1 MDSRVP
7 KNEREWWA
15 GREIEK
21 LERELTAANKGW
33 QLSSQSNELCLRELY
48 KVRDELT
55 AEQAERERS
64 NDGLKMAE
72 AMVRA
77 TTDRSDTFRA
87 ELTRLR
93 AELASKTA
101 CYDIACGEVQRLRAE
116 VERLKGEV
124 TDWELAFQE
133 QYARA
138 EKAEAERDASNK
150 RLADCEFLSQHRYKI
165 IQRQEPRCNE
175 AIARAERAE
184 ASLAAI
190 EEDGTEERNAAVG
203 LRQKLV
209 AALDRAEKAEA
220 ECVRLKSLGSWAH
233 TCVHHNDAE
242 RKAAMCCPVCEQTR
256 SQKIETALKDA
267 ISTYFGD
274 DKLVTAERIEA
285 WQAALKD
292 NK

>member
-15 GREIEK
+15 AREIEK
-21 LERELTAANKGW
+21 LERELAAAKKDLVIAHDG
-33 QLSSQSNELCLRELY
+33 LDYRDGL
-48 KVRDELT
+48 RDENKL
-55 AEQAERERS
+55 
-64 NDGLKMAE
+64 
-72 AMVRA
+72 
-77 TTDRSDTFRA
+77 
-87 ELTRLR
+87 LR
-93 AELASKTA
+93 AELASKAA

-138 EKAEAERDASNK
+138 EKAEAELTAANK

-190 EEDGTEERNAAVG
+190 EEDGTEEHNAAVG

>member
-1 MDSRVP
+1 MNPPDQFAKDYLRPVFKSDQPCQATPSGDLREQIMDSRVP

-15 GREIEK
+15 AREIEK
-21 LERELTAANKGW
+21 LERELAAAKKDLVIAHDG
-33 QLSSQSNELCLRELY
+33 LDYRDGL
-48 KVRDELT
+48 RDENKL
-55 AEQAERERS
+55 
-64 NDGLKMAE
+64 L
-72 AMVRA
+72 
-77 TTDRSDTFRA
+77 RA
-87 ELTRLR
+87 ELT
-93 AELASKTA
+93 SKAA

-138 EKAEAERDASNK
+138 EKAEAE
-150 RLADCEFLSQHRYKI
+150 
-165 IQRQEPRCNE
+165 
-175 AIARAERAE
+175 
-184 ASLAAI
+184 
-190 EEDGTEERNAAVG
+190 
-203 LRQKLV
+203 
-209 AALDRAEKAEA
+209 
-220 ECVRLKSLGSWAH
+220 CVRPKSLGSWAH

>member
-1 MDSRVP
+1 MNPPDQPCQATPARYLRQQILDSRVP

-15 GREIEK
+15 SREIEK
-21 LERELTAANKGW
+21 LERELAAEKEAHV
-33 QLSSQSNELCLRELY
+33 SQQRVAIAAKAECERLRFL
-48 KVRDELT
+48 
-55 AEQAERERS
+55 AGPS
-64 NDGLKMAE
+64 
-72 AMVRA
+72 AM
-77 TTDRSDTFRA
+77 SDDSVVSAYA
-87 ELTRLR
+87 ELARLR
-93 AELASKTA
+93 AELASKAA

-138 EKAEAERDASNK
+138 EKAEAELTAANK

-175 AIARAERAE
+175 A
-184 ASLAAI
+184 AA
-190 EEDGTEERNAAVG
+190 
-203 LRQKLV
+203 
-209 AALDRAEKAEA
+209 RAEKAEA

>member
-1 MDSRVP
+1 MNPPDKPCQATPAGDLRQQIMDSRVP

-48 KVRDELT
+48 KVRDELA
-55 AEQAERERS
+55 AEQAERERL

-93 AELASKTA
+93 AE
-101 CYDIACGEVQRLRAE
+101 
-116 VERLKGEV
+116 VERLKAPRSLFVSASIYE
-124 TDWELAFQE
+124 DALA
-133 QYARA
+133 
-138 EKAEAERDASNK
+138 
-150 RLADCEFLSQHRYKI
+150 
-165 IQRQEPRCNE
+165 
-175 AIARAERAE
+175 
-184 ASLAAI
+184 
-190 EEDGTEERNAAVG
+190 
-203 LRQKLV
+203 
-209 AALDRAEKAEA
+209 RAEKAEA